1 VSAPSDDRTAASG
14 RPLVFGAKQ
23 LVDHHLRA
31 TGISIKTVQKLKNLH
46 GQIQFA

>member
-1 VSAPSDDRTAASG
+1 MAPWG
-14 RPLVFGAKQ
+14 HPLVFGAKQ

-46 GQIQFA
+46 NQTRTA